1 MGQAASTQVRMAS
14 HSRSNQH
21 VSDDASISSYSMS
34 DGDREVGD
42 NTTLRNS
49 IDESTAQHTISAS
62 APTVNASPRRGG
74 ILSSLTNFRFR
85 TANSDEMDQN
95 SPDGNT
101 NVTENVGANPSS
113 ISTLQSSGNEAQ
125 GSSTMNR
132 RRRRRPSS
140 LGSDEPNSTNHPKR
154 RHRSSLQ
161 RIRDSVLSS
170 FSSSSSAAS
179 EAFPSDALSSVS
191 PPASSR
197 LDNPSDSLTT
207 TASSSLFSIPS
218 HADAS
223 YDAAADSGESTAIN
237 TGASPHVSSVNSG
250 AVHERLRRRFM
261 GNSSNNISHTHQPE
275 LHSTLS
281 MQERVRRRM
290 NLMRA
295 NDPSAPVAP
304 PSIAQGRL
312 AALVRQAG
320 VSDSS
325 TAGSLPN
332 PDRRLSLFPG
342 FNLSSGGS
350 ESEGAQQTTQAQPST
365 FPAAGNDIAGQ
376 AAMLSRLLA
385 VAATVTANSL
395 VGNGSRQEGG
405 FSFGRH
411 RMAGSNAS
419 EEEEEESENSFG
431 GFLNRLN
438 NGLLTRELSQSLDDR
453 GRTRNFFRMFRFPP
467 SPSENGEDNLIPVLI
482 VGVRAVEQEEGDP
495 SAATNIGGIGAGIFD
510 ALSAQPIRLRYGR
523 GRDGE
528 GSLSGEQSA
537 SRDQNEASPDSTES
551 VSQESQAAESAQAAQ
566 ASQEGSEATSNAPTD
581 NAEDDTA
588 RSTRDSFLDGV
599 LSGLRGS
606 MLRDRG
612 SQRNTTLSSS
622 SSTSSFTSMPR
633 DTGASTDD
641 DSSRNQQ
648 SRRTEPRQSWI
659 VYVVGGT
666 YPGDHP
672 ILLAPSLFTDSP
684 LYEDMLILEN
694 FLGQA
699 KPPVASKEEVEKS
712 GGVFSVGAHSECSVE
727 DRCLVCL
734 SNYEQG
740 EECRKLNDC
749 GHSFHKECID
759 QWLTTGRNSCPLC
772 RGEGVKKD
780 APAPSVSTTSAPP
793 DAPTAPS

>member
-1 MGQAASTQVRMAS
+1 MGQAASAQVRMTP

-21 VSDDASISSYSMS
+21 IPDDASVSSYSMS
-34 DGDREVGD
+34 DGDHEVGD

-49 IDESTAQHTISAS
+49 IDE
-62 APTVNASPRRGG
+62 APTQQTAPAASPRRG

-85 TANSDEMDQN
+85 PASSDSMDSV
-95 SPDGNT
+95 SPADSNGN
-101 NVTENVGANPSS
+101 GADPTS
-113 ISTLQSSGNEAQ
+113 IPTLVHPPLPGNEAQ
-125 GSSTMNR
+125 ASSTLNR

-140 LGSDEPNSTNHPKR
+140 LGSDELNSTNHPKR

-170 FSSSSSAAS
+170 FSSSPSS
-179 EAFPSDALSSVS
+179 SSSSS
-191 PPASSR
+191 PPAADPSAAHALASASPPVPTH
-197 LDNPSDSLTT
+197 LDNPGDSLTT

-218 HADAS
+218 HVDAS
-223 YDAAADSGESTAIN
+223 YDTAADSGESTAIHP
-237 TGASPHVSSVNSG
+237 GASNASSSSG
-250 AVHERLRRRFM
+250 AIHERLRRRFM
-261 GNSSNNISHTHQPE
+261 GNSSNNTPQTHLPE
-275 LHSTLS
+275 LHST
-281 MQERVRRRM
+281 MPIQERLRRHM

-295 NDPSAPVAP
+295 SDPSAPVAP

-312 AALVRQAG
+312 AALVRQMG
-320 VSDSS
+320 TSDGSS
-325 TAGSLPN
+325 SGSLPN
-332 PDRRLSLFPG
+332 ADRRLSLFPG
-342 FNLSSGGS
+342 FNLSSASAES
-350 ESEGAQQTTQAQPST
+350 ESAQQAPQTQPST

-395 VGNGSRQEGG
+395 VGNGSRQENG

-411 RMAGSNAS
+411 RMAGSNAP
-419 EEEEEESENSFG
+419 EEEDEESENSFG

-467 SPSENGEDNLIPVLI
+467 SSSENGEDNLIPVLI

-495 SAATNIGGIGAGIFD
+495 SAANNIGGIGAGIFD

-528 GSLSGEQSA
+528 GSLSGDQAASQS
-537 SRDQNEASPDSTES
+537 QNEASPDNSEN
-551 VSQESQAAESAQAAQ
+551 
-566 ASQEGSEATSNAPTD
+566 ASQHDTEPTPNDPAENTEDESN
-581 NAEDDTA
+581 
-588 RSTRDSFLDGV
+588 RSPRDHFLDGV

-606 MLRDRG
+606 MLRERA
-612 SQRNTTLSSS
+612 SRRNSTLSSS
-622 SSTSSFTSMPR
+622 SSTSSFTSAPR
-633 DTGASTDD
+633 DTGTGSTEDA
-641 DSSRNQQ
+641 SRNQQ

-672 ILLAPSLFTDSP
+672 ILLAPSLFTDNP

-699 KPPVASKEEVEKS
+699 KPPVANKEEVEKS
-712 GGVFSVGAHSECSVE
+712 GGVFSVGSHSECSVE
-727 DRCLVCL
+727 ERCLVCL
-734 SNYEQG
+734 SNYEHG
-740 EECRKLNDC
+740 EECRKLHDC

-780 APAPSVSTTSAPP
+780 TPAAPAAPATSTAPAASAAP
-793 DAPTAPS
+793 DPTA